1 MIKTA
6 HDPSTMLLAIGT
18 RPEIIKMAPIYLE
31 LKQRGI
37 KPLVLHTGQHN
48 DMAKP
53 LYDLFGMEPDYSIE
67 LDRKPS
73 VEGMR
78 GSAVCDL
85 SQLGSLLLDKISGV
99 MLEADPS
106 VVLVHGD
113 TSSALMTALAAFY
126 QKRRIAHV
134 EAGLRSHKEYHPFPE
149 EKNRALISQLS
160 HFHFA
165 PTERARRNLLTEGV
179 SDHAIHVVG
188 NTIVQATQLGA
199 DRLNDFRKASQLPE
213 PDLIGKLELRMVKKQ
228 LVLVTVHRRENH
240 EHGIKDIARAVHEL
254 IRQNEDLIFVWP
266 VHPNPKVM
274 DIVHGEMSDLSE
286 ELADRLYLTK
296 PLSYPVL
303 LWILKNSWSVL
314 TDSGGIQEEAVALNT
329 PVMVLRETT
338 ERPEV
343 IEVGAGMLVG
353 TQTQTIINKFTELFK
368 NRHQYEMMRRAKNPF
383 GDGMVASN
391 ICNILLSSERVGQTG
406 ERA

>member
-1 MIKTA
+1 M
-6 HDPSTMLLAIGT
+6 PPFNQTMLLAIGT

-31 LKQRGI
+31 LQQRGI

-48 DMAKP
+48 EMAKP
-53 LYDLFGMEPDYSIE
+53 LYELFGMVPDYSIE
-67 LDRKPS
+67 LDRKPQ
-73 VEGMR
+73 VEGL
-78 GSAVCDL
+78 SSPQLCDL
-85 SQLGSLLLDKISGV
+85 SQLGSMLMDKISTV
-99 MLEADPS
+99 MLEANPS

-113 TSSALMTALAAFY
+113 TSSALITAMSAFY
-126 QKRRIAHV
+126 QKRRIAHI

-149 EKNRALISQLS
+149 EKNRVMISQLA

-165 PTERARRNLLTEGV
+165 PTERARRNLLTEGI

-199 DRLNDFRKASQLPE
+199 SRLDVLRRANASPL
-213 PDLIGKLELRMVKKQ
+213 PDLIGKLEKRMPEKQ
-228 LVLVTVHRRENH
+228 LVLITVHRRENH
-240 EHGIKDIARAVHEL
+240 EYGIQGIARAVKEL
-254 IRQNEDLIFVWP
+254 SRQNENLLFVWP

-274 DIVHGEMSDLSE
+274 AAVASELGDMAADI
-286 ELADRLYLTK
+286 ADRIYLTK

-303 LWILKNSWSVL
+303 LWILKHSWAVL
-314 TDSGGIQEEAVALNT
+314 TDSGGIQEEAVALGT

-353 TQTQTIINKFTELFK
+353 TQTQTIIAKFTELLK

-383 GDGMVASN
+383 GDSMVASN
-391 ICNILLSSERVGQTG
+391 ICNILLSSEYVGQSS